1 MAQHVRSVEKLLS
14 LGVIAWIIAGI
25 IAIVVNAETK
35 VIWTCFTGALLGL
48 IGMLYTIRR
57 ANRTGI

>member
-14 LGVIAWIIAGI
+14 LGVIAWILAGI
-25 IAIVVNAETK
+25 FAIVVNAETK
-35 VIWTCFTGALLGL
+35 VIWTCFMGALLGL

-57 ANRTGI
+57 ANRIGI